1 MLRASVSWLEFL
13 FFFASGHTLPY
24 TWYERHFSP
33 LTLQK
38 PPLPLAP
45 LEIISHS
52 VYWLL
57 YFYFQCLS
65 IELFEQAF
73 HLFMENVLLL
83 FICSGWKPSNTIS
96 CTCDLVSEARNSVCA
111 SCSICIYEL
120 LYQRP
125 FLSLPYS
132 FFPSLAFSVIFLCC
146 A

>member
-1 MLRASVSWLEFL
+1 MLWASVSWLEFL

-65 IELFEQAF
+65 IELFEQPFILSWKMFCFCSYVQVGSQVILSPAPVTWWAKPGIQSVHPVPYVYMNF
-73 HLFMENVLLL
+73 FTKDPSCLFPTLSSPLLL
-83 FICSGWKPSNTIS
+83 S
-96 CTCDLVSEARNSVCA
+96 
-111 SCSICIYEL
+111 
-120 LYQRP
+120 Q
-125 FLSLPYS
+125 
-132 FFPSLAFSVIFLCC
+132 
-146 A
+146 